1 MRGQKVKII
10 TPSWQDTISYGNCT
24 TIGTLVLRRGL
35 TYVALP
41 WNENGV
47 ISNISCFRV
56 WKLHWSMNTP
66 SHTEIFKVVKHLSCY
81 TQKGLPIVQASYSTT
96 YYTEHTHNVL
106 GWLLNQVC
114 CVLLKHQHM
123 YVCKHIPMHIVPSPL
138 YPVLHAHVKDPSVL
152 VQEALVWQGDWMIHS
167 SMSGGRRL

>member
-1 MRGQKVKII
+1 MFKIK
-10 TPSWQDTISYGNCT
+10 TPSWQDAISYGNCT

-35 TYVALP
+35 TYVALT

-56 WKLHWSMNTP
+56 SKLHWSMNIP
-66 SHTEIFKVVKHLSCY
+66 SHREIFKVVKHFSCHM
-81 TQKGLPIVQASYSTT
+81 QKGLPIVQAPYSTT
-96 YYTEHTHNVL
+96 DYTEHTHNVL
-106 GWLLNQVC
+106 GWLLNQAC